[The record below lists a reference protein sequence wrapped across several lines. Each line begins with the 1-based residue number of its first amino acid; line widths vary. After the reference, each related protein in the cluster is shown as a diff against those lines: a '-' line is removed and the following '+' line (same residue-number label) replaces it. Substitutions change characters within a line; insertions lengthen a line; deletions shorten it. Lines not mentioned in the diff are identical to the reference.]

1 MIRINMGA
9 GADYKDG
16 WINVDWQGKQDVICD
31 LSKEVPFKD
40 NSVDE
45 ILMDNFLEH
54 MPREKFFWF
63 MDEIHRICKPGAII
77 KIYVP
82 HCTSPGAF
90 GHPSH
95 YTYFHSSSF
104 GIMDIAVPFNYERY
118 NKARFEIKAQLMF
131 FHHSYVNVP
140 FISKLN
146 KYINWMFNFT
156 PLWQRIMEKV
166 NLFGFE
172 EVYYELKP
180 VKDN

>member
-1 MIRINMGA
+1 
-9 GADYKDG
+9 
-16 WINVDWQGKQDVICD
+16 
-31 LSKEVPFKD
+31 
-40 NSVDE
+40 
-45 ILMDNFLEH
+45 
-54 MPREKFFWF
+54 
-63 MDEIHRICKPGAII
+63 
-77 KIYVP
+77 
-82 HCTSPGAF
+82 
-90 GHPSH
+90 
-95 YTYFHSSSF
+95 
-104 GIMDIAVPFNYERY
+104 MDIAVPFNYERY